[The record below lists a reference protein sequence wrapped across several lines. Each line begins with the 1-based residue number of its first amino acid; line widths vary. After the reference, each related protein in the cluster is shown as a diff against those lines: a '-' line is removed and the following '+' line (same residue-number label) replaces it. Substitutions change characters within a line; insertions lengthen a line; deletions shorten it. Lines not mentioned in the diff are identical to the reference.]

1 MTAPPTSGY
10 SRLNNRYQIN
20 ALIGNGGM
28 ASVYEAHDEFLG
40 RDVALKLFDAPSAIP
55 TDVAKQEQEVQIL
68 AKLNH
73 HALVTLMDAG
83 VVPGPDPSESRRFLV
98 MELVRGSTLK
108 QLIAQRSL
116 PGRDIG
122 HIGADLAEA
131 LKYIHHN
138 GVIHRD
144 IKPGNVLM
152 VDYLDDST
160 ERPRAKLADFGV
172 ARLAGCDEE
181 TRPVATTTGTA
192 AYLSPEQALGEVV
205 GPASDIYSLGLLLL
219 ECFTRS
225 IAFPAETVLQSALAR
240 LEHDPAIP
248 DTLPP
253 GWPEILRAMTA
264 RQADDRPEIDEVIK
278 SLQQLALQGRSRH
291 STDTAPPSTDE
302 AQRMIAVERYD
313 ILDTPPDGA
322 FDRITGLAA
331 RLFDAPIAIVSIVD
345 HDRIWFKSRCGV
357 DVDEVDRVGSLSTSA
372 ILHDEP
378 WAVTD
383 LRTDPATMTSAAAA
397 GELGIRFYVAVPL
410 QTGDGYNLGT
420 LCVLDYEP
428 RPAVTD
434 EQMRNLEDLA
444 AMVMSELELRLATRR
459 ALDANQ

>member
-40 RDVALKLFDAPSAIP
+40 RDVALKLFDAPAAVR

-83 VVPGPDPSESRRFLV
+83 VVPGLDPSESRRFLV

-108 QLIAQRSL
+108 QLIADKSL
-116 PGRDIG
+116 SGRDIG

-152 VDYLDDST
+152 VDYLDDSS

-181 TRPVATTTGTA
+181 TRPVAATTGTA

-219 ECFTRS
+219 ECFTRTT
-225 IAFPAETVLQSALAR
+225 AFPGTVLESALAR
-240 LEHDPAIP
+240 LEHDPEIP
-248 DTLPP
+248 ETLPP
-253 GWPEILRAMTA
+253 GWHEILRAMTE

-278 SLQQLALQGRSRH
+278 TLQELALQGRSRH
-291 STDTAPPSTDE
+291 SVDTAPPPPGAAE
-302 AQRMIAVERYD
+302 RAQSVGRYD
-313 ILDTPPDGA
+313 ILDTPPHGA
-322 FDRITGLAA
+322 FDRIAALAA

-345 HDRIWFKSRCGV
+345 HDRIWFTSRDGV
-357 DVDEVDRVGSLSTSA
+357 ALDEAERALSLSTSA
-372 ILHDEP
+372 ILHNEP
-378 WAVTD
+378 WAASD
-383 LRTDPATMTSAAAA
+383 SPTDPATLTSRVVADQM
-397 GELGIRFYVAVPL
+397 GIRFSVAVPL
-410 QTGDGYNLGT
+410 TTSDGHDLGT
-420 LCVLDYEP
+420 LCVLDYDA

-434 EQMRNLEDLA
+434 EEMRNLEDLA
-444 AMVMSELELRLATRR
+444 AMVMSELELRIATRR
-459 ALDANQ
+459 ALDGQQ

>member
-1 MTAPPTSGY
+1 VTAPPTSGY

-40 RDVALKLFDAPSAIP
+40 RDVALKLFDAPAAVL

-108 QLIAQRSL
+108 QLIAHKSL

-152 VDYLDDST
+152 VDYLDDSS
-160 ERPRAKLADFGV
+160 ERPRAKLADFGI

-181 TRPVATTTGTA
+181 TRPVAATTGTA

-219 ECFTRS
+219 ECFTRTT
-225 IAFPAETVLQSALAR
+225 AFPGTVLESALAR
-240 LEHDPAIP
+240 LEHDPVIP
-248 DTLPP
+248 HTLPP
-253 GWPEILRAMTA
+253 GWYEILRAMTE
-264 RQADDRPEIDEVIK
+264 RHADDRPEIDEVIK
-278 SLQQLALQGRSRH
+278 TLQELALQGRSRH
-291 STDTAPPSTDE
+291 SVDTAPLSTSE
-302 AQRMIAVERYD
+302 TARMQAVERYD

-322 FDRITGLAA
+322 FDRITALAA

-345 HDRIWFKSRCGV
+345 HDRIWFKSRRGV
-357 DVDEVDRVGSLSTSA
+357 DVDEVERLGSLSTSA

-383 LRTDPATMTSAAAA
+383 TRADPSTMTSAAVA
-397 GELGIRFYVAVPL
+397 GEMGIRFYVAVPL
-410 QTGDGYNLGT
+410 QTADGHNLGT
-420 LCVLDYEP
+420 LCVLDYDA
-428 RPAVTD
+428 RPTVTD
-434 EQMRNLEDLA
+434 EEMRNLEDLA

-459 ALDANQ
+459 ALDGQH

>member
-1 MTAPPTSGY
+1 MTASPTSGY

-20 ALIGNGGM
+20 ALIGNGAM

-40 RDVALKLFDAPSAIP
+40 RDVALKLFDAPAAVSA
-55 TDVAKQEQEVQIL
+55 DVAKQEQEVQIL

-73 HALVTLMDAG
+73 HALVSLIDAG
-83 VVPGPDPSESRRFLV
+83 VVPGPDPAESRRFLV

-108 QLIAQRSL
+108 QLIAQKSL
-116 PGRDIG
+116 AGRDIG

-152 VDYLDDST
+152 VDYLDDSS
-160 ERPRAKLADFGV
+160 ERPRAKLADFGI

-181 TRPVATTTGTA
+181 TRPVAATTGTA

-205 GPASDIYSLGLLLL
+205 GPASDVYSLGLLLL
-219 ECFTRS
+219 ECFTRTT
-225 IAFPAETVLQSALAR
+225 AFPGGVLESALAR
-240 LEHDPAIP
+240 LQTDPAVP
-248 DTLPP
+248 GTLPA
-253 GWPEILRAMTA
+253 GWLELLRAMTA
-264 RQADDRPEIDEVIK
+264 RQADDRPGIDEVIK
-278 SLQQLALQGRSRH
+278 TLQQLALQGRSRH
-291 STDTAPPSTDE
+291 SVDTAPLSTNE
-302 AQRMIAVERYD
+302 TQRMLAVERYD

-322 FDRITGLAA
+322 FDRITALAA

-345 HDRIWFKSRCGV
+345 HDRIWFKSRRGI
-357 DVDEVDRVGSLSTSA
+357 DVDQVERSGSLSTSA

-383 LRTDPATMTSAAAA
+383 ARADPSTMTSAAVA
-397 GELGIRFYVAVPL
+397 GALGIQFYVAVPL
-410 QTGDGYNLGT
+410 QTADGHNLGT
-420 LCVLDYEP
+420 LCVLDYHP

-434 EQMRNLEDLA
+434 EEMRNLEDLG

-459 ALDANQ
+459 ALEAKE

>member
-1 MTAPPTSGY
+1 VTAPPTSGY

-28 ASVYEAHDEFLG
+28 ASVYEAHDEFLD
-40 RDVALKLFDAPSAIP
+40 RDVALKLFDAPAAVLD
-55 TDVAKQEQEVQIL
+55 DVAKQEQEVQIL
-68 AKLNH
+68 ARLNH
-73 HALVTLMDAG
+73 HALVTLIDAG

-108 QLIAQRSL
+108 QMIAHKSL

-152 VDYLDDST
+152 VDYLDDSS
-160 ERPRAKLADFGV
+160 ERPRAKLADFGI

-181 TRPVATTTGTA
+181 PRPVAATTGTA

-205 GPASDIYSLGLLLL
+205 GPASDVYSLGLLLL
-219 ECFTRS
+219 ECFTRTT
-225 IAFPAETVLQSALAR
+225 AFPGTVLESALAR
-240 LEHDPAIP
+240 LERDPVIP
-248 DTLPP
+248 RTLPP
-253 GWPEILRAMTA
+253 GWYEILRAMTE
-264 RQADDRPEIDEVIK
+264 RQADARPGIDEVIK
-278 SLQQLALQGRSRH
+278 TLQQLALQGRSRH
-291 STDTAPPSTDE
+291 SVETAPLSTSE
-302 AQRMIAVERYD
+302 VARMQAVERYD

-345 HDRIWFKSRCGV
+345 HDRIWFKSRRGV
-357 DVDEVDRVGSLSTSA
+357 DVDQVQRLGSLSTSA

-378 WAVTD
+378 WVVTD
-383 LRTDPATMTSAAAA
+383 ARTDPAAMTSKAVA
-397 GELGIRFYVAVPL
+397 GEMGIRFYVAVPL
-410 QTGDGYNLGT
+410 QTADGHNLGT
-420 LCVLDYEP
+420 LCVLDYEA
-428 RPAVTD
+428 RPAVT
-434 EQMRNLEDLA
+434 EEEMRNLEDLA

-459 ALDANQ
+459 ALESPQ